1 MTHRVMSAPVLSPPR
16 TSRARQSITLDAL
29 FYKWHNP
36 AVAWEVEGT
45 DEFAG
50 WFGGLHDD
58 DKYLQKLTREGL
70 I

>member
-1 MTHRVMSAPVLSPPR
+1 
-16 TSRARQSITLDAL
+16 
-29 FYKWHNP
+29 
-36 AVAWEVEGT
+36 VAWEVEGT